1 MTSTFHETLNFLRQN
16 GFGHPTVGIV
26 LGTGLHELSKKI
38 EVIASLD
45 YAQIPHF
52 PLSTVESHAGKLVY
66 GTLNGKS
73 VVAMQGR
80 FHLYE
85 GYEIEQVTYPIE
97 IMSLL
102 GIKTLLLSN
111 AAGSINLSWKK
122 GELMALTNHINFQNA
137 FQKSEA
143 HPTERAN
150 NIQPYDLE
158 LIELLKTCASNLQLK
173 LNAGTYVAVQGP
185 NLETRAEYRFLRK
198 IGADA
203 VGMSTVP
210 EVIFARKNN
219 IRCVAIS
226 VLTDECDPDNLHPVS
241 LAEIIAVAQKADQK
255 LTDLY
260 YNFVGKL

>member
-85 GYEIEQVTYPIE
+85 GYEIEQVTYPID

-143 HPTERAN
+143 HLTERAN

-158 LIELLKTCASNLQLK
+158 YIELLKTCASNLNIK
-173 LNAGTYVAVQGP
+173 LSIGTYVAVQGP